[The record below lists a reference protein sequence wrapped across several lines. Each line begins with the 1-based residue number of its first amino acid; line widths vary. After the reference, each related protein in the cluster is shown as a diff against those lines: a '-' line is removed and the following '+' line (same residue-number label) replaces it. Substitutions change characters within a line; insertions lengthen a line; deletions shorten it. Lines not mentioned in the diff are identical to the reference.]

1 MIKDFYQLE
10 VATLVKQWQG
20 EAEKERQRRREA
32 ERHMASM
39 QDEIKRLRAEAKR
52 QDSQMAVI

>member
-1 MIKDFYQLE
+1 ME

-20 EAEKERQRRREA
+20 EAEKERQLRREA

-39 QDEIKRLRAEAKR
+39 QDEIKRLRAEAKK

>member
-1 MIKDFYQLE
+1 ME
-10 VATLVKQWQG
+10 VATLIKQWQG
-20 EAEKERQRRREA
+20 EAEKERQRRREV

-39 QDEIKRLRAEAKR
+39 QDEIKRLRAEAKK